1 MFFVF
6 YQRPPSHE
14 AYSPTMQTS
23 SISIFNFSTLAFP
36 EKDRFHAW
44 VRDNHCDC
52 RLRNDSPVAF
62 NAEATGATL
71 GPLIISGRKW
81 LNQGRAPAYE
91 IRRTERL
98 ARTDGHDFFRF
109 SLMLRGRLICWSTDQ
124 SPTKSAGD
132 LFVVD
137 AAQIN
142 ECLVEADDTIS
153 LLVPRHL
160 LPGRTELLHG
170 HTLSGGMASLLGD
183 HMISLYRNLSNLKQ
197 QDIPYIVQ
205 STMQLVTAAVSSAPD
220 VAPEAG
226 NAARDLLLGRIRRYI
241 DGHLL
246 EADLT
251 PDRICRDVGV
261 SRAKLYQLFEND
273 GGVMRQIQRRRL
285 WRAHHTLADPNHA
298 RRHIAEIAW
307 SHGFSNEKYFYRLFK
322 AEFGHTPKE
331 TLENMLGR
339 SLRLEQGV
347 PHSHQQ
353 ETNSPAGWTL
363 PFGVP
368 S

>member
-1 MFFVF
+1 M
-6 YQRPPSHE
+6 
-14 AYSPTMQTS
+14 MQTS
-23 SISIFNFSTLAFP
+23 SISIFNFSTLTFP

-52 RLRNDSPVAF
+52 RLRDENPIAF
-62 NAEATGATL
+62 NAEATGAPL

-109 SLMLRGRLICWSTDQ
+109 GLMLRGRLICWSTSQ
-124 SPTKSAGD
+124 NPAKVAGD

-137 AAQIN
+137 AAQVN
-142 ECLVEADDTIS
+142 ESLVEADDVIS
-153 LLVPRHL
+153 LLVPRNL
-160 LPGRTELLHG
+160 LPGRTERLHG
-170 HTLSGGMASLLGD
+170 HTLSSGAARLLGD
-183 HMISLYRNLSNLKQ
+183 HMISVYRNLSNLKQ
-197 QDIPYIVQ
+197 HEIPFVVQ
-205 STMQLVTAAVSSAPD
+205 STMQLVTAAVSSTSD
-220 VAPEAG
+220 VLHEAG
-226 NAARDLLLGRIRRYI
+226 NATRDLLLGRIRRYI

-261 SRAKLYQLFEND
+261 SRAKLYQLFESD

-285 WRAHHTLADPNHA
+285 WRAYHTLADPNRA
-298 RRHIAEIAW
+298 RRHVAEIAW
-307 SHGFSNEKYFYRLFK
+307 NHGFSNEKYFYRLFK

-331 TLENMLGR
+331 TLENIPLH
-339 SLRLEQGV
+339 SLRPEPGV
-347 PHSHQQ
+347 LHCDRH
-353 ETNSPAGWTL
+353 EANSPAGWTL

-368 S
+368 N